1 MLNKSITDKTR
12 MILSTLW
19 IYMVANYIYCDVFS
33 LMEPV
38 FIQALAA
45 GGHFGDITIT
55 KEFLFMFSV
64 VMQIPVV
71 MIVLPRVLPGRLN
84 RVINLIA
91 ALIMAMIQIWSFGA
105 GSESTPHY
113 IFFSVIELTTLL
125 IIMILAIKSE

>member
-1 MLNKSITDKTR
+1 MFKTSINDKSR

-55 KEFLFMFSV
+55 KEFLFIFSI

-71 MIVLPRVLPGRLN
+71 MIVLPRILPGRLN
-84 RVINLIA
+84 RVINIIT

-113 IFFSVIELTTLL
+113 IFFSIIELITLL
-125 IIMILAIKSE
+125 VIMVLAVKSE